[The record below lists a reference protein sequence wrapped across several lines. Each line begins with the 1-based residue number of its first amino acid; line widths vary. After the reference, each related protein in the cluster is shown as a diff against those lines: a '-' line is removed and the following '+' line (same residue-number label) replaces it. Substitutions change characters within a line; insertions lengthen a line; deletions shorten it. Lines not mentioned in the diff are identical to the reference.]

1 MTIKTFCL
9 LLAIITVSCKQY
21 SDDKIE
27 DLKKTTFTLDFP
39 SRKYVAIQ
47 QGQKITLYYKI
58 KNEGD
63 EILFIS
69 NVQTSCGCL
78 TSTYPTSP
86 ISSGNRGIIKLE
98 FDSTKSMGYVEHYF
112 TIVAN
117 TDKVY
122 NEYKFEINVVP
133 NSQHIKDYEEI
144 YNENLENN
152 TIKEAV
158 DGDNTEKKFN
168 TK

>member
-69 NVQTSCGCL
+69 NV
-78 TSTYPTSP
+78 
-86 ISSGNRGIIKLE
+86 
-98 FDSTKSMGYVEHYF
+98 TKR
-112 TIVAN
+112 
-117 TDKVY
+117 
-122 NEYKFEINVVP
+122 
-133 NSQHIKDYEEI
+133 
-144 YNENLENN
+144 
-152 TIKEAV
+152 
-158 DGDNTEKKFN
+158 
-168 TK
+168 